1 MVSQF
6 PFGSDFVVLR
16 DAMQQLLE
24 DSVVPSRGARGSSRM
39 ATVARLPLDVF
50 ATNDAAIV
58 IAAVPG
64 LQPEGLDVTINQ
76 NTLSLAG
83 SVPSAADSEQG
94 KGATWYLQELG
105 HGQFQRTVTLP
116 FEVDAT
122 QAQAVFDNGLVRITL
137 PKAARAKPQ
146 KIAVSRAES
155 SRESIPV
162 EATAN

>member
-1 MVSQF
+1 M
-6 PFGSDFVVLR
+6 
-16 DAMQQLLE
+16 
-24 DSVVPSRGARGSSRM
+24 VPSRGARNGARM
-39 ATVARLPLDVF
+39 TTVARLPLDVF
-50 ATNDAAIV
+50 ATSDAAIV

-64 LQPEGLDVTINQ
+64 LQPEDLDVTINQ

-83 SVPSAADSEQG
+83 NVPSAAESDQG

-122 QAQAVFDNGLVRITL
+122 QARAVFDNGLVRITL
-137 PKAARAKPQ
+137 PKAARARPQ
-146 KIAVSRAES
+146 KIAVARAGS

-162 EATAN
+162 EATTS

>member
-1 MVSQF
+1 MVNQF
-6 PFGSDFVVLR
+6 PFGSDFVILR
-16 DAMQQLLE
+16 DAMHQLLDE
-24 DSVVPSRGARGSSRM
+24 SVVPSRMMRSGSRP
-39 ATVARLPLDVF
+39 APVARLPLDVY
-50 ATNDAAIV
+50 ATGDEAVV

-64 LQPEGLDVTINQ
+64 MRPEDLDVTINQ

-83 SVPSAADSEQG
+83 SVPTAADSEQG

-116 FEVDAT
+116 FEVDAS
-122 QAQAVFDNGLVRITL
+122 QAEATFDNGIVRITL

-155 SRESIPV
+155 PRETLQV
-162 EATAN
+162 EASTT

>member
-1 MVSQF
+1 
-6 PFGSDFVVLR
+6 
-16 DAMQQLLE
+16 
-24 DSVVPSRGARGSSRM
+24 M

-50 ATNDAAIV
+50 ATNDEAIV

-64 LQPEGLDVTINQ
+64 LQPEDLDVTINQ
-76 NTLSLAG
+76 NTLSLSG
-83 SVPSAADSEQG
+83 RVPSAAESEQG

-105 HGQFQRTVTLP
+105 QGLFQRTVTLP

-146 KIAVSRAES
+146 KIAISRAES

-162 EATAN
+162 EATSS

>member
-16 DAMQQLLE
+16 DAMHQLLE
-24 DSVVPSRGARGSSRM
+24 ESVVPSRAGRNGSRTG
-39 ATVARLPLDVF
+39 TVARLPIDVF
-50 ATNDAAIV
+50 ATNDEAVV

-64 LQPEGLDVTINQ
+64 LQPEDLDVTINQ

-83 SVPSAADSEQG
+83 HVPTAADSEQG

-122 QAQAVFDNGLVRITL
+122 QAEAVFDNGLVRITL

-146 KIAVSRAES
+146 KIAVSRAQK

-162 EATAN
+162 EASSS

>member
-24 DSVVPSRGARGSSRM
+24 ESVVPSR
-39 ATVARLPLDVF
+39 VARNGSRANTVLRLPIDVF
-50 ATNDAAIV
+50 ATNDEAIV

-64 LQPEGLDVTINQ
+64 MRPEDLDLTINQ
-76 NTLSLAG
+76 NTLSMSG
-83 SVPSAADSEQG
+83 HVPTAADSEQG

-105 HGQFQRTVTLP
+105 HGQFQRTITLP
-116 FEVDAT
+116 FEVDAA
-122 QAQAVFDNGLVRITL
+122 QAEAVFDNGLVRITL

-146 KIAVSRAES
+146 KIAITRADSPSETLS
-155 SRESIPV
+155 V
-162 EATAN
+162 EASTS